1 MKTSARLPGWK
12 QDEFWQSGWHRLELP
27 AVFSHILS
35 IPFNCSD
42 TALRV
47 AEAMIGA
54 KVIIFVFHHVCFVSR
69 IWHQNTSPGSLA
81 ISPLRNRAEIS
92 HMSPRRILSQQPGQ
106 PGQPG
111 SCEEACFSKVLAS
124 FQAWNQYS
132 SHNLKNLADKP
143 VHFFFVNWQLSCYLQ
158 NYWNFSLECEH
169 QQLSGPVNYWDFR
182 EMGPTPHWP
191 HYICSS
197 LVDMKKMVSVKSS
210 MLC

>member
-1 MKTSARLPGWK
+1 MRGLAGSVPETSVFFDWDLGKPGWKFCHMKTSARLPGWK

-69 IWHQNTSPGSLA
+69 IWHHNTCPGSLA
-81 ISPLRNRAEIS
+81 ISPLRNRTEIS
-92 HMSPRRILSQQPGQ
+92 RMNPRRNLSQQPGQ

-111 SCEEACFSKVLAS
+111 SCEEACFSKVPAT
-124 FQAWNQYS
+124 FQAWNQYL
-132 SHNLKNLADKP
+132 SHNLNNLANKP
-143 VHFFFVNWQLSCYLQ
+143 VHFFCELTIIMSSAKLLKLLS
-158 NYWNFSLECEH
+158 WMWTSTA
-169 QQLSGPVNYWDFR
+169 FR
-182 EMGPTPHWP
+182 S
-191 HYICSS
+191 C
-197 LVDMKKMVSVKSS
+197 
-210 MLC
+210 